1 MGESNPVPASG
12 LLSGLGSKVNQ
23 FVHVPKSVD
32 TQHFIQIHA
41 RVFE

>member
-1 MGESNPVPASG
+1 MDESNPRPTLVPTSA
-12 LLSGLGSKVNQ
+12 
-23 FVHVPKSVD
+23 D